1 MDGCHRYVASCDTW
15 SSRPWSQGGTVRI
28 SFATLPPLSPTQDFF
43 TVFCVMD
50 PLCAHTFGAQR
61 SVSLAV
67 PQMLSTVFLLWGSIS
82 HLAWKSEELG
92 WVGQWIPGII
102 MSLPLQHLS
111 ARIISSCHHTQLKK
125 IYNIFINPFRIPCVH
140 IICFDPIWP
149 LLLQTPP
156 PPKSTSPVLPLLS
169 KHYVFFKK

>member
-1 MDGCHRYVASCDTW
+1 MITRWYCENQLCNTASSVPDPGLLQSVLCHGSSVCTHIW
-15 SSRPWSQGGTVRI
+15 SPEI
-28 SFATLPPLSPTQDFF
+28 SLTCCPTDAVYRVFTLRQYLS
-43 TVFCVMD
+43 
-50 PLCAHTFGAQR
+50 LGLKIWGAW
-61 SVSLAV
+61 L
-67 PQMLSTVFLLWGSIS
+67 
-82 HLAWKSEELG
+82 
-92 WVGQWIPGII
+92 VGQWIPGII

-169 KHYVFFKK
+169 KHYIFFKK